1 MKEASQAYDPFF
13 AYNEDTAHRVV
24 IYSLDTLRQAA
35 EYGEVEWDPE
45 DPEVQKKLPELEG
58 VWGISYNMKRGQ
70 KDEIQ

>member
-1 MKEASQAYDPFF
+1 M
-13 AYNEDTAHRVV
+13 V